1 MREQYLHSNDFPQ
14 LDSSDYLEY
23 EYDDQ
28 EQLTDYL
35 IGTRGP
41 AYDAKLADEGSASA
55 GSTRPRHRLLIEQA
69 LHSESAQSSLSS
81 PQASVVRWKV
91 PTGALVVLALVLSG
105 FALWPLMGGSGDS
118 SEVISPTDTVIQ
130 GQADSA
136 SPRESTKHTAT
147 APSASSS
154 PTGHTVMV
162 HVTGEVKSPGLYELK
177 PGSRINDALTSAGGP
192 TSNANTSAVNLAEP
206 VSDGTQI
213 YVPAVGEEPSLP
225 PVQAAQGKSSVP
237 SGSSSSSSHVV
248 NLNTADATE
257 LQTLPKVGP
266 VLAESIIAWREE
278 HGGFQSV
285 DELDQVSGI
294 GPATLEKLR
303 PLVTVS

>member
-1 MREQYLHSNDFPQ
+1 MREPYHR
-14 LDSSDYLEY
+14 SSDFAQLESSNCQGY

-35 IGTRGP
+35 MGTRGP
-41 AYDAKLADEGSASA
+41 NYDTHPVEGSVAATSA
-55 GSTRPRHRLLIEQA
+55 RPRHRLLIDQA
-69 LHSESAQSSLSS
+69 LRSDSAHSSLSN

-91 PTGALVVLALVLSG
+91 PTGALVILALVLSG
-105 FALWPLMGGSGDS
+105 FALWPLVGGSGGN
-118 SEVISPTDTVIQ
+118 SEVIPSPDTTVQ
-130 GQADSA
+130 GQAGSV
-136 SPRESTKHTAT
+136 SMQEPNKYSETG
-147 APSASSS
+147 APTSLS
-154 PTGHTVMV
+154 PTSGTVFV
-162 HVTGEVKSPGLYELK
+162 HVTGQVATPGLYELK
-177 PGSRINDALTSAGGP
+177 PGSRIHDALTAAGGP
-192 TSNANTSAVNLAEP
+192 TPEANTSAVNLAEL

-213 YVPAVGEEPSLP
+213 YVPAIGEEVSLP
-225 PVQAAQGKSSVP
+225 SAHTVQGKDNTS
-237 SGSSSSSSHVV
+237 SGSSPSSNQLV
-248 NLNTADATE
+248 NLNTADAAE

-303 PLVTVS
+303 PLVTVL